1 MSFTP
6 ANRLFPATRL
16 RRNRRDDF
24 SRRLVRE
31 NRLSVDDLILPVFV
45 LEGENRREAVASMP
59 GVERLTIDLLLEEAA
74 NWVEL
79 GIPALALFPVTPG
92 ALKSLDAAEAW
103 NPDGIAQRATRAL
116 RERFPAL
123 GVITDV
129 ALDPFTTH
137 GQDGIL
143 DEQMTVVLKLLTGSN
158 THCHWPDC
166 SRRDTF
172 RYFPERRRRG
182 RLRVHFASIQTMLQQ
197 FLQDFGYFALFLGTF
212 FEGETILVLAGFL
225 AFRGYMDINLVM
237 VVAFFGSYAGD
248 QLWYF
253 LGRKHGRKL
262 LARKPRWQ
270 MMGDRA
276 LEHIRK
282 HPDIWVL
289 SFRFV
294 YGLRTVMP
302 VAIGLSGYPPGRYL
316 LLNGIGAA
324 IWAIALAQA

>member
-1 MSFTP
+1 
-6 ANRLFPATRL
+6 
-16 RRNRRDDF
+16 
-24 SRRLVRE
+24 
-31 NRLSVDDLILPVFV
+31 
-45 LEGENRREAVASMP
+45 
-59 GVERLTIDLLLEEAA
+59 
-74 NWVEL
+74 
-79 GIPALALFPVTPG
+79 
-92 ALKSLDAAEAW
+92 
-103 NPDGIAQRATRAL
+103 
-116 RERFPAL
+116 
-123 GVITDV
+123 
-129 ALDPFTTH
+129 
-137 GQDGIL
+137 
-143 DEQMTVVLKLLTGSN
+143 
-158 THCHWPDC
+158 
-166 SRRDTF
+166 
-172 RYFPERRRRG
+172 
-182 RLRVHFASIQTMLQQ
+182 MLQQ
-197 FLQDFGYFALFLGTF
+197 FLHDFGYFALFLGTF

-225 AFRGYMDINLVM
+225 AFRGYMDINLVV

-270 MMGDRA
+270 LMGDRA

-324 IWAIALAQA
+324 IWAAALAAAAYHFGAVLEGMLGSVKKYELWVLGALLVLGFVLWLRRRFKNARLARQVYADEQAAMKAERAKIEDPTTPIE